1 MKYINIAHI
10 KCIYVFMVVLLT
22 YINAHSQV
30 TTYFYGKDKCQSNKE
45 TAALYSVK
53 IYSNYTTVT
62 IELIP
67 TMNRSRMEYYQSR
80 NTYIAVDKDTKLYIS
95 GFLKKKNGSEY
106 ISTEEFSG
114 NWGWNDVKKDQKYY
128 YTMVFNG
135 RIPPGVTNFSMID
148 DGDYNGSRGYGF
160 RNYTINNPRQGGTS
174 WNESSVKQ
182 NADTNNDGICGI
194 YEGSDSNG
202 YKLGCIKQNGEYYLV
217 YLGGKKYKSWWLT
230 GDLKA
235 TLRQSATT
243 GFFKADYYMNDKT
256 INTDVY
262 VVFDGASMKILID
275 GDDTFY
281 LKMYPTATG
290 ATNSSQ
296 IQEWSGSGFAL
307 KDGYIVTN
315 YHVVEGAKSI
325 QIQGIKGDFSTK
337 YNAEI
342 IATDKFNDLAL
353 LKVSDSKFAGFGT
366 IPYNVKTSV
375 SDVGEDIFVLGY
387 PLTSTMGDEIKLTTG
402 VISSK
407 TGFQGDVSLYQ
418 ISAPIQPGNSGGPLF
433 DNKGNLVG
441 IVNAK
446 HTGAENVGYAIKTSY
461 LRNLIESS
469 ISTNILPTNPQTAT
483 LSLPEKVKKLKN
495 FVFMISCS
503 NMENNYYSNKKT
515 TVNSTNQQSYNC
527 GENKDSQYPSL
538 SFTTAKNAKIKSV
551 KVTKDYTAIEIISN
565 NQVNGGDY
573 YQFCNIDKD
582 AYIFIPSIGK
592 KYTMTR
598 AEGIKIAPE
607 KTYYSYEGEDI
618 TFTLYFPPIPE
629 NTTSI
634 NFIESV
640 NSTWKFYGI
649 ELK

>member
-1 MKYINIAHI
+1 MVKIYNMKSLTTTKFLSFCFFTLFFCCNIN
-10 KCIYVFMVVLLT
+10 
-22 YINAHSQV
+22 SQTV
-30 TTYFYGKDKCQSNKE
+30 TYFYGKDKCQSNKE

-53 IYSNYTTVT
+53 IYSDYTTVT

-67 TMNRSRMEYYQSR
+67 TVNRSRMEYYSSTS
-80 NTYIAVDKDTKLYIS
+80 TYISVDNDTKLYIS
-95 GFLKKKNGSEY
+95 GFLRSENGNEY
-106 ISTEEFSG
+106 ISTEPFSG
-114 NWGWNDVKKDQKYY
+114 NWGWNNVKKGEKYY
-128 YTMVFNG
+128 YTMVFKG

-148 DGDYNGSRGYGF
+148 NGDYNGRRGYGF
-160 RNYTINNPRQGGTS
+160 RNYTINNPRIGATS
-174 WNESSVKQ
+174 WRESSIRQ
-182 NADTNNDGICGI
+182 NADENNDGICGI

-202 YKLGCIKQNGEYYLV
+202 YKLGCIKQNGEYYIV

-281 LKMYPTATG
+281 LKMYPTASSI
-290 ATNSSQ
+290 TNPSQ
-296 IQEWSGSGFAL
+296 NQEWSGSGFAL

-315 YHVVEGAKSI
+315 YHVIDGAKSI
-325 QIQGIKGDFSTK
+325 QIQGVKGDFSAK

-353 LKVSDSKFAGFGT
+353 LKVSDAKFTGFGT

-503 NMENNYYSNKKT
+503 NQSNTGSSYINQSGNSSSSISKDGDKTIIKNPKVRNNSDSNT
-515 TVNSTNQQSYNC
+515 R
-527 GENKDSQYPSL
+527 
-538 SFTTAKNAKIKSV
+538 IKSV
-551 KVTKDYTAIEIISN
+551 TLTKEYTAIEMTSN
-565 NQVNGGDY
+565 NSSGTGY
-573 YQFCNIDKD
+573 YEWCNIYRYTVIK
-582 AYIFIPSIGK
+582 ANGVS
-592 KYTMTR
+592 YTMTR
-598 AEGIKIAPE
+598 ADGIKISPE
-607 KTYYSYEGEDI
+607 KTYYPYANSEI
-618 TFTLYFPPIPE
+618 TFTLYFPAIPS
-629 NTTSI
+629 NVTSI
-634 NFIESV
+634 DFIESE
-640 NSTWKFYGI
+640 SGWKFYGI